1 MGECGGLGDDGCGG
15 SGGGDA
21 GEGGG
26 GGSGEGGGR
35 EGGEGGAGREG
46 CGSLV
51 RRTGSG
57 GDGSG
62 GGGGIEGAATNKEP
76 MKPRSARTARMA
88 ARRPTMGRRFPRT
101 ALILPMHFPK
111 KDPPGLVDSRGLAAA
126 GAAAAPAPA
135 LPPFPLTAG
144 AAAGAWAAGLLEAP
158 RAGIAAIAGR
168 PLTAGAIPRSGPF
181 APDATRQIRVSRP
194 NLRRN
199 DARSQLTLC
208 ASLTFQSRLFDRDG
222 STHTTHLRFLV
233 PQPDPFILHVVP
245 QPDPFTPPILGR
257 SPSWLGREPGQ

>member
-1 MGECGGLGDDGCGG
+1 LGECGGLGDDGCGG

-35 EGGEGGAGREG
+35 EGGEGGAGHEG
-46 CGSLV
+46 CGSLA

-62 GGGGIEGAATNKEP
+62 GGGGSAGSIEGAATNKEP

-111 KDPPGLVDSRGLAAA
+111 KDPPGLVDSAKWTRRLAAA

-135 LPPFPLTAG
+135 LPPFPLSAG

-181 APDATRQIRVSRP
+181 APDASRQIRDSRP

-199 DARSQLTLC
+199 DAHPQLTMC
-208 ASLTFQSRLFDRDG
+208 ASLHLSITSVR
-222 STHTTHLRFLV
+222 HTAHTLDF
-233 PQPDPFILHVVP
+233 
-245 QPDPFTPPILGR
+245 
-257 SPSWLGREPGQ
+257 